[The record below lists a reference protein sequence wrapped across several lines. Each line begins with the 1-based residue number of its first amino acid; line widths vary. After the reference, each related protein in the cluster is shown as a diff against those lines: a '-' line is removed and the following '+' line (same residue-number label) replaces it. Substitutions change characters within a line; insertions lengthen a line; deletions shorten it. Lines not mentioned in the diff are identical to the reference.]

1 QILGFGMMAL
11 TFLLIGIIPSVTTV
25 ALQFVLLYGVSY
37 FFTEF
42 GPNTT
47 TFIYPA
53 ELFPTD
59 VRTTGHGI
67 AAGAGKLGAFAG
79 AFLFPDFLA
88 VTLVLNRAMVIA
100 GVVAALGMLLTIATL
115 PEPNGLTL
123 EQLEQTAYEPAPVKV
138 GARPGLA

>member
-1 QILGFGMMAL
+1 LLLDRTGRRSIQILGFGMMAL
-11 TFLLIGIIPSVTTV
+11 MFLIIGFVPYIAKH
-25 ALQFVLLYGVSY
+25 ALPFLLLYGISY

-53 ELFPTD
+53 ELFPTE

-67 AAGAGKLGAFAG
+67 AAGCGKLGAFAG

-88 VTLVLNRAMVIA
+88 VTLGLNRAMVIA
-100 GVVAALGMLLTIATL
+100 GITAALGLLLTIATL
-115 PEPNGLTL
+115 PEPKGKTL
-123 EQLEQTAYEPAPVKV
+123 EQLE
-138 GARPGLA
+138 

>member
-1 QILGFGMMAL
+1 MP
-11 TFLLIGIIPSVTTV
+11 FL
-25 ALQFVLLYGVSY
+25 LLYGVSY

-53 ELFPTD
+53 ELFPTE

-67 AAGAGKLGAFAG
+67 SAGAGKLGAFAG

-88 VTLVLNRAMVIA
+88 SSIGLTGAMIIA
-100 GVVAALGMLLTIATL
+100 GVVATVGLVLTVVTL
-115 PEPNGLTL
+115 PEPRGKSLEELTS
-123 EQLEQTAYEPAPVKV
+123 TRTPRSSRV
-138 GARPGLA
+138 GRCSRVGVTARPRMSHAGSSCCGGQAY